1 MTDYDKVEQLLENYA
16 NLDIDIKGLECM
28 IKIEG
33 LKGISYNDM
42 PGSPLPSNKSSVEIE
57 FNTIT
62 KLKNDKIALEIK
74 KEAIENIL
82 RILDNTE
89 HTLIKLKYINKLT
102 NQQIA
107 QRLYMH
113 ENSVSNKKKSILIK
127 LVPYAIKNRLIE
139 S

>member
-42 PGSPLPSNKSSVEIE
+42 PGAPLPSNKSSVEIE
-57 FNTIT
+57 VDNINR
-62 KLKNDKIALEIK
+62 LKNDKIALEIK